1 VSYGPDRDWLLRFC
15 APEQAA
21 ALTALFT
28 VEQEVLASLRGE
40 FEHQVAHARLEW
52 WHEELTRLAAGAAR
66 HPATRALTAAA
77 ARQHRSPPDLRS
89 LTEHV
94 RVDLAG
100 VAFLTRDELDQH
112 LQAWG
117 SSVFREAALG
127 ANAPAVIAEQ
137 LASRAG
143 SLVRELELLAE
154 FSRHARAGRIY
165 RPLSDPADSHM
176 RWQAEPLGAAERAD
190 IAAREQFLLQQ
201 LCAAATATTAAAR
214 TPAVDEL
221 RRRAQPA
228 RGQPAICWRCATS
241 CPQQL
246 AERPRPVPWQVAAGA
261 PLLIF
266 LTTRFRPRTST
277 DARRDPHRLRP
288 ATHHACC

>member
-1 VSYGPDRDWLLRFC
+1 MSYGPDRDWLLRFC

-117 SSVFREAALG
+117 SSVFREAALI

-214 TPAVDEL
+214 PGLRVPLLWMSYAVERSQRADSRQSVGAAL
-221 RRRAQPA
+221 RRALSSWRSALALSRGKLPRAL
-228 RGQPAICWRCATS
+228 RC
-241 CPQQL
+241 
-246 AERPRPVPWQVAAGA
+246 
-261 PLLIF
+261 
-266 LTTRFRPRTST
+266 
-277 DARRDPHRLRP
+277 
-288 ATHHACC
+288 